1 MKVAPK
7 VARMLAL
14 VFLQGVLAVQ
24 QEFGAT
30 NFLEF
35 SSLQLEGMGLRDQ
48 PAVSSLNGKIS
59 YTGGDMNSSEGHNLE
74 GSFSLPVSLRYG
86 VQVDGLYS
94 RVGGLDFYGAAC
106 HLFWRNPTV
115 GLIGVAGG
123 YLHRTGVDT
132 FQVGSEGEFYLGSF
146 TFGAFVGVGNIAY
159 DLWVPFIDTDVTK
172 LIGQLTINWYP
183 LNDLRLGGIYNR
195 TFDNDLFKA
204 NVEYQ
209 IGVPGLAITAEIAIG
224 DHNYEHWL
232 VGVRYYFGAKKA
244 LRLRH
249 REDDPQSLMPQIL
262 HGLGVYGAE
271 YNRKGNAYVK
281 TVTDGLAGE
290 PYQSYGLSI
299 LCARDTYE
307 NLHGEVNPHIFW
319 QMFGLPELDMDNIP
333 GRVPYKVFYRESA
346 REMGLR
352 KARVDRTQQ
361 VSFSENDLPLG
372 SSFNDEFMVP

>member
-1 MKVAPK
+1 MRRAVA
-7 VARMLAL
+7 LL
-14 VFLQGVLAVQ
+14 FLQGVFIVQ
-24 QEFGAT
+24 QGFGAT
-30 NFLEF
+30 NSLEF
-35 SSLQLEGMGLRDQ
+35 SSLQSEGRGLCDQ

-59 YTGGDMNSSEGHNLE
+59 YTGGDMDSNEGHNLE

-115 GLIGVAGG
+115 GLIGFAGG
-123 YLHRTGVDT
+123 YLHRTGVDA
-132 FQVGSEGEFYLGSF
+132 FQVGSEGEFYLGNF

-159 DLWVPFIDTDVTK
+159 DMWVPFIDTDVTK
-172 LIGQLTINWYP
+172 LIGQLSINWYP

-195 TFDNDLFKA
+195 SFDNDLFKA

-209 IGVPGLAITAEIAIG
+209 IVVPGLVITAEFAIG

-262 HGLGVYGAE
+262 HSLGVYGAE

-281 TVTDGLAGE
+281 TVLGSLAGE
-290 PYQSYGLSI
+290 PYQSYGLVSI
-299 LCARDTYE
+299 HWARDTYE
-307 NLHGEVNPHIFW
+307 NLHGEVNRHIFG
-319 QMFGLPELDMDNIP
+319 QIFGLQELHMDNIAE
-333 GRVPYKVFYRESA
+333 RVPYKVFYRESA

-361 VSFSENDLPLG
+361 LNFSWGDLPPGFSLD
-372 SSFNDEFMVP
+372 DEFMAP